1 MTLPL
6 SGPLEASDINV
17 ELGRSAT
24 ATFSIKDAA
33 TGVYGAI
40 NTCSPYYPNASAP
53 HAYSEWYGYNHNAV
67 CLNSNFAF
75 SPVQVSPAS
84 FLRSDTLNYST
95 RVSTNKP
102 SPNSTF
108 SFSFWMKV
116 GDPNTDPL
124 YNYQGYIA
132 AINDRDNPPAPPT
145 PTTEN
150 LRIDWFGENF
160 APYGIVNMVYFS
172 MPGLASSVNL
182 SDANNSSKTG
192 FNDTESMTLQS
203 GNPFLGPN
211 GYFLITVIVDY
222 SYFGTGDYVRWYFND
237 QLLEVPYYS
246 SQPPAGTFS
255 YTFPDNPQT
264 LTYSSL
270 MQLKVGGNYSG
281 EIASGCLLD
290 GFALWPDVAINNS
303 DVASIYNGAVF
314 APTSTYQAASNKLLF
329 YNFEIDTP
337 SIGTD
342 TGNFY
347 DFNLDEIN
355 SPARVTPPAP

>member
-1 MTLPL
+1 
-6 SGPLEASDINV
+6 
-17 ELGRSAT
+17 
-24 ATFSIKDAA
+24 
-33 TGVYGAI
+33 
-40 NTCSPYYPNASAP
+40 
-53 HAYSEWYGYNHNAV
+53 
-67 CLNSNFAF
+67 
-75 SPVQVSPAS
+75 
-84 FLRSDTLNYST
+84 
-95 RVSTNKP
+95 
-102 SPNSTF
+102 
-108 SFSFWMKV
+108 MKV

-124 YNYQGYIA
+124 YNYQGYIS

-150 LRIDWFGENF
+150 LRIDWFGEDF

-172 MPGLASSVNL
+172 MPGLTSSVNL
-182 SDANNSSKTG
+182 SDANNSSRTG
-192 FNDTESMTLQS
+192 FNDTESMIFQS

-222 SYFGTGDYVRWYFND
+222 AYFGTTNYVRWYFND
-237 QLLEVPYYS
+237 QLLEVPYYPGGAPS
-246 SQPPAGTFS
+246 GTFS

-290 GFALWPDVAINNS
+290 GFALWPDVAINDS
-303 DVASIYNGAVF
+303 YVASIYNGAVF

-329 YNFEIDTP
+329 YNFEFNTP